1 MNDNAK
7 YCLACGEKIEE
18 DVFDTQTGQIIN
30 TYNDDAYTK
39 PENSTTILVCGAMS
53 IIFCILNYVGIP
65 FVHLV
70 GITFGIIGARL
81 ANQELFQN
89 RFSTECHW
97 YIFRS
102 TRICH
107 WVYVWVWINIIIFVL
122 SIIILRLGSELNV

>member
-1 MNDNAK
+1 MYCKKCGSLMNDNAK
-7 YCLACGEKIEE
+7 YCLACGAKVEE

-30 TYNDDAYTK
+30 AYNDDAYTK

-81 ANQELFQN
+81 ANKDKIKFKNYSKTGLA
-89 RFSTECHW
+89 
-97 YIFRS
+97 
-102 TRICH
+102 
-107 WVYVWVWINIIIFVL
+107 
-122 SIIILRLGSELNV
+122 LNVIGIFLGVLAFVIGFMYGSGLIS